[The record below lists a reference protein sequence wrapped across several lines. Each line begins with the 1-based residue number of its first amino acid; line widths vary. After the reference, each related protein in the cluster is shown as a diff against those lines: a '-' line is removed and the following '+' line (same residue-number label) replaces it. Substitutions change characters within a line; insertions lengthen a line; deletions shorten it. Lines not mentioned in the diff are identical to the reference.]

1 MKQNNPFAHLV
12 EVDQHAKDAQT
23 NDAPSYIKMSVKDM
37 PNFIG
42 TFTGIKTINFDGSSF
57 EKMTF
62 VDVQNADTHEMVTK
76 EGQEM
81 HINKNAMLVRKTAQ
95 KVGKR
100 VAVAYLGSEPMKEN
114 PAKTIAKFAVYDVP
128 QNYVIASDA
137 TQDEPTPSQPQIDDN
152 LPF

>member
-1 MKQNNPFAHLV
+1 MTQNNPFAHLV
-12 EVDQHAKDAQT
+12 EVDQQSKESNGAS
-23 NDAPSYIKMSVKDM
+23 APAYIKMSVKEM

-62 VDVQNADTHEMVTK
+62 VDVQNADTREMVTTA
-76 EGQEM
+76 GQEM

-100 VAVAYLGSEPMKEN
+100 VAVSYLGSEPMKEN

-128 QNYVIASDA
+128 QNYII
-137 TQDEPTPSQPQIDDN
+137 EPSNEPLQAPQANNDD